1 MSPAGAAIAAR
12 GLGKRFGP
20 VVALDGVD
28 LDVPAGA
35 TLAVLGPNGA
45 GKSTLLRLLAGLARP
60 TRGSLRVGSGRES
73 RPAARG
79 RVGYVGHATFLYP
92 ALTARENLVFAARL
106 YGVASPAARAD
117 ALLEAHGLAAFADRL
132 AGGFSRGMA
141 QRLSI
146 ARGLVHDPAVVLL
159 DEPFA
164 GLDRS
169 SSARLADALRRMH
182 GDGRTLVLVTHE
194 LGAASALAD
203 LAIVLERGRIVYRAQ
218 GAALEPAALDQ
229 AYARAVEPAA

>member
-1 MSPAGAAIAAR
+1 VNPSAAAIAAR
-12 GLGKRFGP
+12 GLSKRFGP
-20 VVALDGVD
+20 VTALEGVD
-28 LDVPAGA
+28 LDVGAGT

-45 GKSTLLRLLAGLARP
+45 GKSTLLRLFAGLARP
-60 TRGSLRVGSGRES
+60 TSGSLRVGSEPQG

-92 ALTARENLVFAARL
+92 ALTARENLIFAGRL
-106 YGVASPAARAD
+106 YGVVDPGARAD
-117 ALLEAHGLAAFADRL
+117 VLLAEQGLGSVGHRP

-141 QRLSI
+141 QRLAI

-169 SSARLADALRRMH
+169 SAARLGERLRRLR
-182 GDGRTLVLVTHE
+182 DEGRTLVLVTHE
-194 LGAASALAD
+194 LAVASALAD
-203 LAIVLERGRIVYRAQ
+203 SAIVLARGRVVHRAE
-218 GAALEPAALDQ
+218 GASLSAAALDV
-229 AYARAVEPAA
+229 AYLAAVDSAA